1 MNFRAIS
8 EPLQITSRS
17 VCISS
22 FSTVTPKTWITTI
35 NYVRIN
41 KKSKKSLNIYQLTF
55 QTRYSS
61 SFIVK
66 TASSFDSETAIE
78 IHALL
83 EFQEFWN
90 FRRPLE
96 SYYSSQ
102 FSSATGGKTPVIYRI
117 RSKSSIIYSTN
128 LIQ

>member
-90 FRRPLE
+90 FRRAPGA
-96 SYYSSQ
+96 SPVVVADPQ
-102 FSSATGGKTPVIYRI
+102 VATGGKSGPAH
-117 RSKSSIIYSTN
+117 
-128 LIQ
+128 L